1 MKNRPQTGVS
11 PETKK
16 IKTVVVF
23 RKKRYLMIMFSTG
36 LGMLF
41 IQTHV
46 KGKKIGTAAIFSCA

>member
-1 MKNRPQTGVS
+1 MF
-11 PETKK
+11 
-16 IKTVVVF
+16 F

-46 KGKKIGTAAIFSCA
+46 KGKKLGLLPF